1 MTRPFVEIDQ
11 VAMRYGGVDGTLAL
25 EGCSMNINQGEF
37 VAVVGPSG
45 CGKSTL
51 MRLVTGL
58 WPATEGNVVV
68 AGQEVDGPLT
78 IAGMAF
84 QAPTLLPWRRIL
96 SNVML
101 PLEVTPQHRN
111 KLGRDRALYEARARE
126 LLRLVGLEGFD
137 NKYPYQLSGGMQ
149 QRTSLCRALIHD
161 PALLM
166 LDEPFS
172 ALDVFTREDLWAVL
186 QNVWMAKKPT
196 VVLVVGINGAG
207 KTTSVAKIAKSLRDD
222 GRTVLLGAADT
233 FRAGAVAQLETWSRR
248 LGVDIVKGAQGA
260 DPAAV
265 AFDAAE
271 AALARGVDVL
281 LVDTAGR
288 LHTQDNLMRQLTKI
302 RNVIAK
308 KIPGAPHEILLVLDA
323 TSGQNAVQQATAF
336 KAACD
341 VSGIFLA
348 KLDGTA
354 KGGIVVA
361 IRDALDVPVKLVGV
375 GETPDDVQPFDPDRF
390 VEAMFAE

>member
-1 MTRPFVEIDQ
+1 MFFRAAVEAIKRGLQKTAEVFGAGFRSILHGRTLSEELIDE
-11 VAMRYGGVDGTLAL
+11 VERTLVSADVGV
-25 EGCSMNINQGEF
+25 
-37 VAVVGPSG
+37 
-45 CGKSTL
+45 
-51 MRLVTGL
+51 
-58 WPATEGNVVV
+58 
-68 AGQEVDGPLT
+68 
-78 IAGMAF
+78 
-84 QAPTLLPWRRIL
+84 
-96 SNVML
+96 
-101 PLEVTPQHRN
+101 
-111 KLGRDRALYEARARE
+111 RAARE
-126 LLRLVGLEGFD
+126 IAAELRAEFR
-137 NKYPYQLSGGMQ
+137 SGRVPRGEDAVEFLKARLK
-149 QRTSLCRALIHD
+149 QRLGGGERGI
-161 PALLM
+161 
-166 LDEPFS
+166 
-172 ALDVFTREDLWAVL
+172 AVAA
-186 QNVWMAKKPT
+186 QKPT

-390 VEAMFAE
+390 VEAMFSE

>member
-1 MTRPFVEIDQ
+1 MQARPGPRRPADMFFRAAVEAIKRGLQKTAEVFGAGFRSILHGRTLSEELIDE
-11 VAMRYGGVDGTLAL
+11 VERTLVSADVGV
-25 EGCSMNINQGEF
+25 
-37 VAVVGPSG
+37 
-45 CGKSTL
+45 
-51 MRLVTGL
+51 
-58 WPATEGNVVV
+58 
-68 AGQEVDGPLT
+68 
-78 IAGMAF
+78 
-84 QAPTLLPWRRIL
+84 
-96 SNVML
+96 
-101 PLEVTPQHRN
+101 
-111 KLGRDRALYEARARE
+111 RAARE
-126 LLRLVGLEGFD
+126 IAAELRAEFR
-137 NKYPYQLSGGMQ
+137 SGRVPRGEDAVEFLKARLK
-149 QRTSLCRALIHD
+149 QRLGGGERGI
-161 PALLM
+161 
-166 LDEPFS
+166 
-172 ALDVFTREDLWAVL
+172 AVAA
-186 QNVWMAKKPT
+186 QKPT

-265 AFDAAE
+265 AFDAAD

>member
-1 MTRPFVEIDQ
+1 MFFRAAVEAIKRGLQKTAEVFGAGFRSILHGRTLSEDLIDE
-11 VAMRYGGVDGTLAL
+11 VERTLVSADVGV
-25 EGCSMNINQGEF
+25 
-37 VAVVGPSG
+37 
-45 CGKSTL
+45 
-51 MRLVTGL
+51 
-58 WPATEGNVVV
+58 
-68 AGQEVDGPLT
+68 
-78 IAGMAF
+78 
-84 QAPTLLPWRRIL
+84 
-96 SNVML
+96 
-101 PLEVTPQHRN
+101 
-111 KLGRDRALYEARARE
+111 RAARE
-126 LLRLVGLEGFD
+126 IAAELRAEFR
-137 NKYPYQLSGGMQ
+137 SGRVPRGEDAVEFLKARLK
-149 QRTSLCRALIHD
+149 QRLGGGERGI
-161 PALLM
+161 
-166 LDEPFS
+166 
-172 ALDVFTREDLWAVL
+172 AVAA
-186 QNVWMAKKPT
+186 QKPT

-375 GETPDDVQPFDPDRF
+375 GETPDDVQSFDPDRF

>member
-1 MTRPFVEIDQ
+1 MFFRAAVEAIKRGLQKTAEVFGAGFRSILHGRTLSEELIDE
-11 VAMRYGGVDGTLAL
+11 VERTLVSADVGV
-25 EGCSMNINQGEF
+25 
-37 VAVVGPSG
+37 
-45 CGKSTL
+45 
-51 MRLVTGL
+51 
-58 WPATEGNVVV
+58 
-68 AGQEVDGPLT
+68 
-78 IAGMAF
+78 
-84 QAPTLLPWRRIL
+84 
-96 SNVML
+96 
-101 PLEVTPQHRN
+101 
-111 KLGRDRALYEARARE
+111 RAARE
-126 LLRLVGLEGFD
+126 IAAELRAEFR
-137 NKYPYQLSGGMQ
+137 SGRVPRGEDAVEFLKARLK
-149 QRTSLCRALIHD
+149 QRLGGGERGI
-161 PALLM
+161 
-166 LDEPFS
+166 
-172 ALDVFTREDLWAVL
+172 AVAA
-186 QNVWMAKKPT
+186 QKPT

-375 GETPDDVQPFDPDRF
+375 GETPEDVQPFDPDRF
-390 VEAMFAE
+390 VEAMFSE